1 MSAFADN
8 YQTNNPTAKRFDFTQ
23 DPGYKKLKQQ
33 ASDLRKQARAA
44 MTLVHP
50 SGEVDVNGK
59 TTYYGKGANKDGS
72 WDGQQF
78 QPTKETKLY
87 FDIMKEVATI

>member
-1 MSAFADN
+1 MNAFADTF
-8 YQTNNPTAKRFDFTQ
+8 QTNNTTHKRFDFIKA
-23 DPGYKKLKQQ
+23 PGYKKLKQQ
-33 ASDLRKQARAA
+33 ADDLKKQSRDAK
-44 MTLVHP
+44 TLVHP

-87 FDIMKEVATI
+87 FDIMKEILV

>member
-1 MSAFADN
+1 
-8 YQTNNPTAKRFDFTQ
+8 
-23 DPGYKKLKQQ
+23 
-33 ASDLRKQARAA
+33 

-50 SGEVDVNGK
+50 SGQVDVNGK
-59 TTYYGKGANKDGS
+59 TTYYGKGANKHGS

-87 FDIMKEVATI
+87 FDIMKEMLK

>member
-1 MSAFADN
+1 MKAFADQ
-8 YQTNNPTAKRFDFTQ
+8 YQKDNPTAKRFDFIKA
-23 DPGYKKLKQQ
+23 PGYKKLK
-33 ASDLRKQARAA
+33 KQAADLKKQSRDAK
-44 MTLVHP
+44 TLVHP

-59 TTYYGKGANKDGS
+59 TSYYGKGANSDGS

-87 FDIMKEVATI
+87 FDIMKEILV